1 MRNFSKKLI
10 TIFTAGAIA
19 VSVGALAACE
29 ASFTPL
35 GGDFSSG
42 EVVSNG
48 GFVVEKGNYVYFING
63 VSSTRRSSSTLT
75 TSKRASTTP
84 RSSSLR

>member
-48 GFVVEKGNYVYFING
+48 GFVAEKGNYVYQLRLLHQRRRG
-63 VSSTRRSSSTLT
+63 VYFG
-75 TSKRASTTP
+75 
-84 RSSSLR
+84 